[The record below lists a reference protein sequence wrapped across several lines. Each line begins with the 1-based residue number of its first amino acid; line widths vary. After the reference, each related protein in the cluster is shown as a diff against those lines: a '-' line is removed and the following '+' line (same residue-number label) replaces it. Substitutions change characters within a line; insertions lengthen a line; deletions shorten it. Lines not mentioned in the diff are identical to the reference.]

1 VAELRWDWAVGNGHG
16 ARVSRTRFAED
27 FQRWCDVHQASHLCV
42 VGLDAGDAV
51 VAFGFV
57 ALTQRVPAPNQEERW
72 SADVQAVFVT
82 PTLRNGGVGG
92 QLIDQLVRLAREQ
105 GAEHVTVHS
114 SPGAV
119 TAYERAGFQRDPLM
133 LNQLL

>member
-1 VAELRWDWAVGNGHG
+1 
-16 ARVSRTRFAED
+16 
-27 FQRWCDVHQASHLCV
+27 
-42 VGLDAGDAV
+42 
-51 VAFGFV
+51 
-57 ALTQRVPAPNQEERW
+57 
-72 SADVQAVFVT
+72 VQAVFVT